1 MMSWL
6 LALITRWR
14 AARRA
19 ARSIRIHRITSK
31 GMAAIE

>member
-1 MMSWL
+1 MSRL
-6 LALITRWR
+6 LAFIARWR

-19 ARSIRIHRITSK
+19 ARVVRIHRIFSK